1 VAVVRVEVLEVVLRE
16 ERTVRAGQIIQEA
29 QEVIQDHQDHQV
41 PEEVA
46 EEPQ

>member
-1 VAVVRVEVLEVVLRE
+1 MRVEVLEVVLRE
-16 ERTVRAGQIIQEA
+16 ERTARAGHSIQEA
-29 QEVIQDHQDHQV
+29 QEGIQDHQDHQV